1 MFPPT
6 VTTDRLC
13 IKPYTLDVNP
23 PLELEPGD
31 RLFIPVYGLHHDP
44 TYYPDP
50 ERFDPERFHIINTSP
65 YLPFGSGPQT
75 CIGKSKGLVLIKWSH
90 MTGDTVDKHTA
101 PIVLF
106 WVTTEY

>member
-6 VTTDRLC
+6 VTTDKLC

-50 ERFDPERFHIINTSP
+50 ERFDPERFRDGKKLHINTSP
-65 YLPFGSGPQT
+65 YLPFGSGPQS
-75 CIGKSKGLVLIKWSH
+75 CIGKSQAFSF
-90 MTGDTVDKHTA
+90 DKM
-101 PIVLF
+101 VSYG
-106 WVTTEY
+106 W